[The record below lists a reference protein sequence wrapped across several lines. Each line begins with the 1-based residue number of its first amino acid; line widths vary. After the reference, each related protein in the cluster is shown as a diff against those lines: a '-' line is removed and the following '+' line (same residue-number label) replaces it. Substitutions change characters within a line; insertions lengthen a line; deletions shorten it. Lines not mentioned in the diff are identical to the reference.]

1 METIKNNPL
10 PGGGKKLLI
19 WAGRILACGIPGL
32 LLGLELVGLVFGSLR
47 LNWGAFLFQILI
59 PALVLLRL
67 ILLFRSSRSSGSK
80 CGRAVVWTV
89 LILLWST
96 FGVVFCSIFLP
107 LEFHKVIRENPWEE
121 FRTEENE
128 WFVKYEP
135 RIEGLDPGE
144 TETMELHR
152 CSRSAAIFETNA
164 DILLCTYSPEAY
176 TRQKAFL
183 ADSLD
188 YQEEPM
194 QAWSFEEEAS
204 RSYEPVVQI
213 GDDEFRF
220 LKAPEKTT
228 PSFYK
233 TSVITVTNDRS
244 CQIAF
249 IYYTDT
255 EMDGIDNMTDFLEE
269 DCFWS
274 FIR

>member
-1 METIKNNPL
+1 METMKNNPL
-10 PGGGKKLLI
+10 PKKGKKLLI
-19 WAGRILACGIPGL
+19 WVVRVLACGIPGL
-32 LLGLELVGLVFGSLR
+32 LLGLELVGLVFGRLR

-144 TETMELHR
+144 PETMELHR

-176 TRQKAFL
+176 TRQKSLL
-183 ADSLD
+183 AATLD

-194 QAWSFEEEAS
+194 QAWSFEEEMS
-204 RSYEPVVQI
+204 RAYEPVVQI

-220 LKAPEKTT
+220 LKAPEKAT

-255 EMDGIDNMTDFLEE
+255 ETDGIDNMTDFLEE